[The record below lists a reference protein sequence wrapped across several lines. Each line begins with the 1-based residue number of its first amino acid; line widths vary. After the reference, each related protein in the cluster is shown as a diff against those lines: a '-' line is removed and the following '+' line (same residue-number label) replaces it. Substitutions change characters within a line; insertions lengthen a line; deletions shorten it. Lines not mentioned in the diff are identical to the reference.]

1 MREKGGGEGMSLFFS
16 SRFSSFPF
24 LSLTFS
30 FSLSR
35 AHTRW
40 YVPSA
45 RERPSSLRDHK
56 DNTQHC
62 PLPSKYDVFFYDQ
75 STKSVLCR
83 IPKEKKAN
91 DRRRSGTKTVK
102 GHRSTFFFYL
112 KGKKTMPFFFFTDL
126 VTVNDPTP
134 PFFKIQ
140 SKLSAPGFSTKYDLM
155 TLIFY
160 FIFWIWLEQIWLVG
174 THFSFFKRKLTISV
188 ESRPIP
194 RELATCVR
202 GKYLIISSGISRL
215 VEKTKRFFAN
225 GHPGKSRHVCSPP

>member
-1 MREKGGGEGMSLFFS
+1 MWQHPQLSKYSSVCTHWKKKNPGGIPHFPLSINNAREGGGEGMSLFFS

-35 AHTRW
+35 THTRW

-83 IPKEKKAN
+83 IPKEKKKKAN

-102 GHRSTFFFYL
+102 GHRSTFFFFIW
-112 KGKKTMPFFFFTDL
+112 KERRRCHFFFLQTWWRL
-126 VTVNDPTP
+126 MIP
-134 PFFKIQ
+134 PPLF
-140 SKLSAPGFSTKYDLM
+140 
-155 TLIFY
+155 
-160 FIFWIWLEQIWLVG
+160 
-174 THFSFFKRKLTISV
+174 
-188 ESRPIP
+188 
-194 RELATCVR
+194 
-202 GKYLIISSGISRL
+202 
-215 VEKTKRFFAN
+215 
-225 GHPGKSRHVCSPP
+225 